1 MTFQEAARGTL
12 MAASERVGQTVTISA
27 VSYPCVRTEVSAER
41 LLLGEGDL
49 DAYDFSLR
57 LPYSDGMT
65 EALLPTIGDTVT
77 YSGTTYRVL
86 ARGFDGVGAGA
97 QLHLGS
103 EEQGLRL

>member
-1 MTFQEAARGTL
+1 
-12 MAASERVGQTVTISA
+12 
-27 VSYPCVRTEVSAER
+27 VRTEVSAER

-57 LPYSDGMT
+57 LPYTDGMT
-65 EALLPTIGDTVT
+65 EALVPAIGATVI

-86 ARGFDGVGAGA
+86 ARAFDGVGAGC

-103 EEQGLRL
+103 EEQGVRL